1 MAWHRSEPAPM
12 ADRAAATVLAA
23 FEAAQDAG

>member
-12 ADRAAATVLAA
+12 ADRAAATVAA